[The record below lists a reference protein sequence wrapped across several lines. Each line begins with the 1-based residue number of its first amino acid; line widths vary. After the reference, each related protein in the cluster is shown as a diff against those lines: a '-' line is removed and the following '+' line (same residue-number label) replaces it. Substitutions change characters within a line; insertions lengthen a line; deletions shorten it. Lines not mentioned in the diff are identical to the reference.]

1 MGKCFSK
8 TSTTANPS
16 RNNNPLNIVVNTAAA
31 DLGATSRGIS
41 LKELYRLEARIKREV
56 ANGRFK
62 RLDPVTYQP
71 IGDITDYEELT
82 TGDVVHQ
89 WAKLAEVTGTERLA
103 DCAFLVDLAEIGLPL
118 YFVSHAWKGRFA
130 KLVKAVK
137 AHLRNA
143 PDTTRVWIDCFAVN
157 QHQDTRPAVNAADVA
172 SFEATIQQCRG
183 GTIVAVDMALCN
195 PSSRGWCLYEVS
207 SSSRL
212 YFIILIALS
221 IDASSHALFLFISSL
236 SLSCNYF
243 YSGTRPYCTTAS
255 RAS

>member
-1 MGKCFSK
+1 MEG
-8 TSTTANPS
+8 
-16 RNNNPLNIVVNTAAA
+16 V
-31 DLGATSRGIS
+31 
-41 LKELYRLEARIKREV
+41 
-56 ANGRFK
+56 
-62 RLDPVTYQP
+62 
-71 IGDITDYEELT
+71 ITDYEELT

-212 YFIILIALS
+212 YF
-221 IDASSHALFLFISSL
+221 
-236 SLSCNYF
+236 
-243 YSGTRPYCTTAS
+243 
-255 RAS
+255 

>member
-8 TSTTANPS
+8 TNTASRTLRYNLITTAAVS
-16 RNNNPLNIVVNTAAA
+16 AA

-71 IGDITDYEELT
+71 IGVVTAYEDLT

-207 SSSRL
+207 SSRL
-212 YFIILIALS
+212 YFNSYRPFYRRVLTRIVPI
-221 IDASSHALFLFISSL
+221 HLFSL
-236 SLSCNYF
+236 SVSCNYF

>member
-16 RNNNPLNIVVNTAAA
+16 RNNNPLNFVVNTAA

-207 SSSRL
+207 KKES
-212 YFIILIALS
+212 IIFLVLS
-221 IDASSHALFLFISSL
+221 PLFQNSFTRIVPIHLFSL
-236 SLSCNYF
+236 SLCCNYF

>member
-1 MGKCFSK
+1 MQQF
-8 TSTTANPS
+8 
-16 RNNNPLNIVVNTAAA
+16 L
-31 DLGATSRGIS
+31 
-41 LKELYRLEARIKREV
+41 
-56 ANGRFK
+56 
-62 RLDPVTYQP
+62 
-71 IGDITDYEELT
+71 
-82 TGDVVHQ
+82 HQ
-89 WAKLAEVTGTERLA
+89 WVKLAEVTGTDRFA
-103 DCAFLVDLAEIGLPL
+103 DCAALVDLTEIGLPA

-212 YFIILIALS
+212 YFNS
-221 IDASSHALFLFISSL
+221 YRPHTHCSYSSLL
-236 SLSCNYF
+236 SLSCNYS